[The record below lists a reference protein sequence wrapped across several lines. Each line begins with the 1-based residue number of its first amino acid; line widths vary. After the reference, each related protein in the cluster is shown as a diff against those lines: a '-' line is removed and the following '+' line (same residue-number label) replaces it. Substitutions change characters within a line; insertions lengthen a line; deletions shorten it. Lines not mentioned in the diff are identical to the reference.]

1 MTIEQTVDV
10 PQSRIVQLPPDFPVG
25 KAKVLSVRQM
35 PFRKGD
41 TAFDYD
47 TWEKAAAL
55 AAADYQNDPEL
66 TAFSALDGE
75 DFHETR

>member
-1 MTIEQTVDV
+1 
-10 PQSRIVQLPPDFPVG
+10 LPPDFPIG

-35 PFRKGD
+35 PFRKDD

-75 DFHETR
+75 IGSQCGNKQSNHDCII